1 MEYCG
6 GGICESQRRVYARV
20 KRVGETLPHG
30 NNAKGGVKSLLTFP
44 RALDQ
49 CISQNHSL
57 PGVEQCLPS
66 QHIFIDIH
74 AVKVSTT
81 TSIQQKKVK

>member
-30 NNAKGGVKSLLTFP
+30 NNAKGGVKSLPFLGRWINVFHK
-44 RALDQ
+44 
-49 CISQNHSL
+49 I
-57 PGVEQCLPS
+57 
-66 QHIFIDIH
+66 IH
-74 AVKVSTT
+74 FLV
-81 TSIQQKKVK
+81 